1 MAWVLSHALARVD
14 VDETHAIFGQAR
26 ILLKEGDITD
36 AEGAGVT
43 NTRRAIDIT
52 IKVGFCTRAYYY
64 FHTLNQKMD
73 LFILIWMMSRFLCWR
88 KVIVSII
95 HAGVTNIRKA
105 IDITIKVGFCT
116 RAYCLSHNEPELKTG
131 SIFYSFILIWI
142 ISRFLFWRK
151 VAPKKIYY
159 IDLT

>member
-1 MAWVLSHALARVD
+1 MCTTQVSFDPQPIDAHIHGPSMAWVLSHALARAD

-52 IKVGFCTRAYYY
+52 IKVGFCTRAYY

-73 LFILIWMMSRFLCWR
+73 LFILI
-88 KVIVSII
+88 
-95 HAGVTNIRKA
+95 
-105 IDITIKVGFCT
+105 
-116 RAYCLSHNEPELKTG
+116 
-131 SIFYSFILIWI
+131 
-142 ISRFLFWRK
+142 
-151 VAPKKIYY
+151 
-159 IDLT
+159 